1 MILDKKILNNIYLG
15 NYNDS
20 LNNNFINNFQMI
32 INCSKDLPFNK
43 KINNHTKKIRLNIND
58 DLTRKSNIELY
69 NYLNYIT
76 SIIHYYSENNKKIF
90 IYCYAGK
97 QRSPSIIAA
106 YLIKYYNFS
115 LNEAI
120 NFIKL
125 KNYNTF
131 SPRPNFYNS
140 LNEFYKSENISI
152 N

>member
-1 MILDKKILNNIYLG
+1 MILDKKIINNVYLG

-20 LNNNFINNFQMI
+20 LNNNFINSFEMI

-43 KINNHTKKIRLNIND
+43 KINNHTKKIRLSIND
-58 DLTRKSNIELY
+58 DLTIESNKELY
-69 NYLNYIT
+69 EYLNYIT
-76 SIIHYYSENNKKIF
+76 SVMHYYCNNNKKIF

-125 KNYNTF
+125 KNNYSF
-131 SPRPNFYNS
+131 IPKPNFYNS
-140 LNEFYKSENISI
+140 LNKFYI
-152 N
+152 NL